1 LTSLF
6 DGLTNVVC
14 ESMLYGCPIIA
25 SGISD
30 IPELLGNNERGILF
44 NPNLPDE
51 ICDAF
56 DLFERMSLADR
67 QKMIRVA
74 RKFAVHEFDQKTMV
88 DKYLEVI
95 QF

>member
-1 LTSLF
+1 MREAYFLIQL
-6 DGLTNVVC
+6 N
-14 ESMLYGCPIIA
+14 
-25 SGISD
+25 
-30 IPELLGNNERGILF
+30 
-44 NPNLPDE
+44 DE

-56 DLFERMSLADR
+56 DLLRECSMDR

-95 QF
+95 HHSIGVFWFR